1 MLTGSFRK
9 ARTASSGMYKSSH
22 PHHPPQKV
30 LAVISQL
37 TRKGNGPRMELAEQR
52 ENYPG
57 CLMTTE
63 QLCHT
68 STEVLQP
75 GYVQLCKPVNLLL
88 KSLQPILVVV
98 TCN

>member
-1 MLTGSFRK
+1 M
-9 ARTASSGMYKSSH
+9 
-22 PHHPPQKV
+22 V
-30 LAVISQL
+30 LGWSWQSREE
-37 TRKGNGPRMELAEQR
+37 TQR

-63 QLCHT
+63 QLCPT

-75 GYVQLCKPVNLLL
+75 GYVQLCKPVNLLF

-98 TCN
+98 TCNSMDPATLPNVKAFILDHSLLLLSKLPETGCFYK